1 MSMNNDKK
9 GFEAKDFNPIIKDFS
24 KTKCKKTSIGLTPEV
39 IGELN
44 RLKVTNNVNVSQFIN
59 KVLKEYFSAEKA
71 LEGNV
76 YGKMQHDYVKVEL
89 LLHKDVAIALKLIEA
104 LKGAIP
110 LANKV
115 AEVLALDPTNDLLRG
130 DCSIY
135 GASNRLDTEI
145 LPKFARAVER
155 LKDEQN

>member
-1 MSMNNDKK
+1 MNNEGKRV
-9 GFEAKDFNPIIKDFS
+9 EAQDFNPIIKDYSS
-24 KTKCKKTSIGLTPEV
+24 KKCKKTSIGLSPEV

-44 RLKVTNNVNVSQFIN
+44 RLKAMENVNISQFIN
-59 KVLKEYFSAEKA
+59 RILKEYFQAEKA
-71 LEGNV
+71 LAGNV
-76 YGKMQHDYVKVEL
+76 YGKLQHDYIKVEL
-89 LLHKDVAIALKLIEA
+89 VLHADVAIALKLIEA

-110 LANKV
+110 LANKL

-135 GASNRLDTEI
+135 GASNRLDVDI

-155 LKDEQN
+155 LKDTEN

>member
-1 MSMNNDKK
+1 MNNEGKRV
-9 GFEAKDFNPIIKDFS
+9 EAQDFNPIIKDFS
-24 KTKCKKTSIGLTPEV
+24 IRKCKKTSIGLSPDV
-39 IGELN
+39 LGELN
-44 RLKVTNNVNVSQFIN
+44 RLKATDSVNISQFIN
-59 KVLKEYFSAEKA
+59 RILKEYFEAEKA

-89 LLHKDVAIALKLIEA
+89 VLHEDVAIALKLIEA

-110 LANKV
+110 LANKL

-145 LPKFARAVER
+145 LPRFSSAIER
-155 LKDEQN
+155 LKNPEN